1 MSAVAERVARPKAK
15 PSKTAVAA
23 RQAAQPREVVM
34 SAQERHEQRKAW
46 FVAEAAKQG
55 PNRAR
60 MAKCEA
66 AYDSEQ
72 WSREAAAEVEG
83 RGQNPVVYN
92 EIKPAIDWMIGTE
105 RRSRVDFYVVAEDDG
120 QEAEDDATNK
130 TKLLKYLDDTNRA
143 QFERSYAAEDMFK
156 AGVGWLEVGLRGDR
170 TGVPIFVGAES
181 WRNILWD
188 SNDHRRDLSNARYL
202 FRIKVVDYDVA
213 LAIFPDKKEQLDRCV
228 QEGDELSV
236 FKSWI
241 NGTGLISGL
250 DAFGANSD
258 EIDFI
263 TPKPVGLF
271 NPRRRIMLLECWSR
285 EPQRRPASEDGL
297 GDPVQFKMRVS
308 IMTEHDTL
316 IEAWS
321 PFNHDQ
327 FPFIPLW
334 GYINRRTRLP
344 YSPILPMLG
353 PQEALNHRMSKA
365 IMEAASNQ
373 LMVEEDAIGEAMDLE
388 EIRDELNA
396 PDGMPMFKTGALSSN
411 RVRERPTAG
420 AATQQLMLA
429 ERDITHMRS
438 MSGVTGENR
447 GEQTNATSGKA
458 VIAKQEQGSLLTAE
472 LFDNLLLARQI
483 EGELTLSMAEQFVRA
498 PLTIRVA
505 GEGRKVE
512 RTKINQPMPDGTY
525 LNDITKRRAHF
536 TVGEQAWKQSYAES
550 AFQSLMEVLTQLSA
564 AAPQVVINLLDVVF
578 DMHPNLPRKKA
589 LIDRIRAVNGQQDPD
604 GKLTPEQQQAAADM
618 AAKAKAQYDA
628 TMAKIQAEIQEAVS
642 KGEKLIADAMKSR
655 LESLYISAQAAQT
668 LAQMP
673 AATPVADELLRAA
686 GFKDAGAKGDVIEP
700 GAVPTEPAQPQPGEE
715 VPPVDPSMGP
725 QPPADGTPQPPL
737 MGDGEARGIE
747 TVAPD
752 GVIQPQAGA

>member
-1 MSAVAERVARPKAK
+1 
-15 PSKTAVAA
+15 
-23 RQAAQPREVVM
+23 M

-72 WSREAAAEVEG
+72 WSREDADDVKA

-120 QEAEDDATNK
+120 PEAEDDATNK
-130 TKLLKYLDDTNRA
+130 TKLLKYLDEVNRA
-143 QFERSYAAEDMFK
+143 AFERSYAAEDMFK

-188 SNDHRRDLSNARYL
+188 SNDRRRDLSNARYL
-202 FRIKVVDYDVA
+202 FRIKIVDLDVA
-213 LAIFPDKKEQLDRCV
+213 LAIFPDKREQLERCV

-236 FKSWI
+236 FTSWMS
-241 NGTGLISGL
+241 GSGLISGL

-271 NPRRRIMLLECWSR
+271 NPRKRVMLLECWSR
-285 EPQRRPASEDGL
+285 EPQRRPASKDGL

-334 GYINRRTRLP
+334 AYINRRTGLP

-365 IMEAASNQ
+365 VFEAASNQ
-373 LMVEEDAIGEAMDLE
+373 LMIEEDAIGKAMDID

-396 PDGMPMFKTGALSSN
+396 PDGIPIFKSGALSGN
-411 RVRERPTAG
+411 RVRDRPSGG

-429 ERDITHMRS
+429 ERDKSAMRAA
-438 MSGVTGENR
+438 SGVTADNR
-447 GEQTNATSGKA
+447 GEDSNVISGKA
-458 VIAKQEQGSLLTAE
+458 VIAKAEQGGLLTAE
-472 LFDNLLLARQI
+472 LYDNLLLARQM
-483 EGELTLSMAEQFVRA
+483 EGDLTLSLAEQFVRA
-498 PLTIRVA
+498 PMTIRVA
-505 GEGRKVE
+505 GEGRKIE
-512 RTKINQPMPDGTY
+512 RTRINEPQADGTY
-525 LNDITKRRAHF
+525 LNDITARRAHF
-536 TVGEQAWKQSYAES
+536 TVGEHAWKQSYAES
-550 AFQSLMEVLTQLSA
+550 AFASLMEVLTQLAS
-564 AAPQVVINLLDVVF
+564 AAPQVVVNLLDVVF

-589 LIDRIRAVNGQQDPD
+589 LMDRIRAVNGQQDPD
-604 GKLTPEQQQAAADM
+604 GKLTPEQQMAQAQM
-618 AAKAKAQYDA
+618 AEQAKAQYEA
-628 TMAKIQAEIQEAVS
+628 TMAKIQADIQEAVA
-642 KGEKLIADAMKSR
+642 KGEKLVADAMKSR
-655 LESLYISAQAAQT
+655 LEALYISAQAAQT
-668 LAQMP
+668 LVQMP
-673 AATPVADELLRAA
+673 GATPVADELLRSA
-686 GFKDAGAKGDVIEP
+686 GFKDAGASGEVIPPE
-700 GAVPTEPAQPQPGEE
+700 AVPPQPAEQAT
-715 VPPVDPSMGP
+715 VDPSMGP
-725 QPPADGTPQPPL
+725 QPPADGSAPPPL
-737 MGDGEARGIE
+737 MGDGEAQGIE

-752 GVIQPQAGA
+752 GVIQPPEGA